1 MDEDKY
7 GSIFFGCRKDIDG
20 LQRVTAIRLIEFV
33 RVSVTRFLAQRLI
46 PIEVELKIGM
56 SLSQFEIVVV
66 EIWRI

>member
-1 MDEDKY
+1 
-7 GSIFFGCRKDIDG
+7 
-20 LQRVTAIRLIEFV
+20 VTAIRLIEFV